1 MLFRYP
7 NNSTEVRNLDW
18 IVKTV
23 EELDLKMNTI
33 FEDAIIDKINEYF
46 EKLVL
51 TMLYDDNN
59 ERLVVDFDSSLIID
73 DGHIYNSQDETITI
87 EGREN

>member
-1 MLFRYP
+1 MLFGYP

-18 IVKTV
+18 VVKKV
-23 EELDLKMNTI
+23 QELELKMNSV
-33 FEDAIIDKINEYF
+33 FEDVIIAKINEYF

-51 TMLYDDNN
+51 TMVYDNNN

-73 DGHIYNSQDETITI
+73 DGHIFNSQDETITI
-87 EGREN
+87 EGRED